1 MFQMIVEIR
10 QRLGAMNIYIP
21 DSDPSTQVTLSPEGQ
36 DICWSGNTSN
46 KKIQLRWP
54 SDALG
59 KLSGDSLHN
68 LVHSDAN
75 GSAYFR
81 VRLVQNTTTSA
92 LSLISFKDALRSNE
106 KKIQF
111 RMPCGLTENFKGLF
125 TLYSYLFILVCV

>member
-1 MFQMIVEIR
+1 MIVVVEIR
-10 QRLGAMNIYIP
+10 QRLGAINIYIP
-21 DSDPSTQVTLSPEGQ
+21 DCDPLTQVTLSPDGQ

-68 LVHSDAN
+68 LVQSDAN

-81 VRLVQNTTTSA
+81 LRLVQNTTISA
-92 LSLISFKDALRSNE
+92 LSLISVKDALRSNE
-106 KKIQF
+106 KKRQF
-111 RMPCGLTENFKGLF
+111 RLLCSLTENLKGLF
-125 TLYSYLFILVCV
+125 TLLTDICLRT

>member
-36 DICWSGNTSN
+36 DICWSGKTSN

-68 LVHSDAN
+68 LVQSDAN

-81 VRLVQNTTTSA
+81 VRLIVQNTISASA
-92 LSLISFKDALRSNE
+92 LSLISVKDALRGNE
-106 KKIQF
+106 KKRQF
-111 RMPCGLTENFKGLF
+111 RLPCGLTENLKGLITIRF
-125 TLYSYLFILVCV
+125 YFL